1 MELPKVEIACDC
13 GKTYRIRP
21 RAVAGEMICVKCDR
35 RVSIPASPN
44 AALADNGTSA
54 SKKKWSFDLK
64 SFVSGL
70 LMTIVGVVGAIA
82 FFWCLNAGTTGRGMI
97 YLPIFSLV
105 FIVMGLTFLTKGLFG
120 DLIELE

>member
-44 AALADNGTSA
+44 AAPKGNETSG
-54 SKKKWSFDLK
+54 STKRWSFDLK
-64 SFVSGL
+64 NFVVGL
-70 LMTIVGVVGAIA
+70 SMTTVGVVGAIV
-82 FFWCLNAGTTGRGMI
+82 FFWCLHAGTTGRGMI

-105 FIVMGLTFLTKGLFG
+105 FVVMGLTFLTKGLFG